1 MELRA
6 EDYGYDLIFNIKKP
20 TGEVENITGV
30 LGVNLL
36 VATQKTF
43 RNILDGVCTVVDAAN
58 GKVKYSVKAED
69 FMKAG
74 NYIGAIKITYN
85 ANKIVTTGD
94 VLIVIKEAL
103 NKD

>member
-1 MELRA
+1 MELRC

-20 TGEVENITGV
+20 TGEVEDITGV
-30 LGVNLL
+30 QEVTLL

-43 RNILDGVCTVVDAAN
+43 RNILEGVCTVVDAAN
-58 GKVKYSVKAED
+58 GKVKYSVKPED

-74 NYIGAIKITYN
+74 NYIGAIRIKYN
-85 ANKIVTTGD
+85 ANKTLTTGD
-94 VLIVIKEAL
+94 VLMVIKEAL